1 LTPEKRRD
9 LKSLFCIDDSIIE
22 DLPRIDICSKETPE
36 RIPIDRGL
44 LHSPNYPQG
53 SGQYLACKKELFV
66 PRESRLRLFM
76 LEKSLE
82 SSHEFNIHLLKSIRT
97 LNQNE
102 LLDIN
107 MTNPKKDQVVKFEL
121 KTNQLGNGQFLLYFQ
136 GKRIQEGMD

>member
-1 LTPEKRRD
+1 
-9 LKSLFCIDDSIIE
+9 
-22 DLPRIDICSKETPE
+22 
-36 RIPIDRGL
+36 
-44 LHSPNYPQG
+44 
-53 SGQYLACKKELFV
+53 
-66 PRESRLRLFM
+66 M

-82 SSHEFNIHLLKSIRT
+82 SSHEFNIYLLKSIRT

-136 GKRIQEGMD
+136 GKRIREEMN

>member
-1 LTPEKRRD
+1 M
-9 LKSLFCIDDSIIE
+9 FCIDDSIIE

-66 PRESRLRLFM
+66 PRESRLRLYM
-76 LEKSLE
+76 LEKSVEL
-82 SSHEFNIHLLKSIRT
+82 NIDLLNRIRT
-97 LNQNE
+97 LNHNE

-107 MTNPKKDQVVKFEL
+107 ITKQNKDEIVKFEL
-121 KTNQLGNGQFLLYFQ
+121 KTNHVGGGQFLLYFQ
-136 GKRIQEGMD
+136 GKIS